1 MTDLPAVPQPAQ
13 PFVEGVAAEDL
24 TNLSKPV

>member
-13 PFVEGVAAEDL
+13 PFVEGVAEDL
-24 TNLSKPV
+24 TNPPKSL